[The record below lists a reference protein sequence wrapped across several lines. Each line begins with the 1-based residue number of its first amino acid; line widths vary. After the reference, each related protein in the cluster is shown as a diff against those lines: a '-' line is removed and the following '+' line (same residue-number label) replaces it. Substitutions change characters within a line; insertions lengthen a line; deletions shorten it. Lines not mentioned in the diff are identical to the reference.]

1 MPPMMFKGMWH
12 SFSNVLQLLSGVCV
26 SKDLLTLPWV
36 EEPFCLFK
44 IWGTGNENHFM
55 PNLDK
60 NEIISPEYYTYI
72 ISGKETPHIL
82 GLYLNKMESIQFP

>member
-1 MPPMMFKGMWH
+1 
-12 SFSNVLQLLSGVCV
+12 
-26 SKDLLTLPWV
+26 
-36 EEPFCLFK
+36 
-44 IWGTGNENHFM
+44 M

-72 ISGKETPHIL
+72 ISGKETPYML

>member
-1 MPPMMFKGMWH
+1 
-12 SFSNVLQLLSGVCV
+12 
-26 SKDLLTLPWV
+26 
-36 EEPFCLFK
+36 
-44 IWGTGNENHFM
+44 M

-72 ISGKETPHIL
+72 ISGKETPHML